1 MATRSKKSKLYQTG
15 WKVCAACI
23 LFIMALVIFFCGV
36 VFSSITKNWGKSIL
50 TEENFY
56 DTVELRNLFFSAL
69 DEAVLAD
76 VYYESEAKIQ
86 SGEKVDREALLAGF
100 KRYYNIIDGVITGN
114 TEINDTYD
122 GLIVYGVIPERLEDK
137 FIEYEEL
144 VETRLSQYRQMY
156 IQDQLDEYREA
167 VRYLEGLTKLPEM
180 QHEQKLVVKAIPSC
194 FLQNSPVIT
203 SAISLIMHTAML
215 MWKTAI
221 TVCMPQWMSRLE
233 RAMISMIYIR
243 NLYWQRPVCLTCLWY
258 PPLLFCCL

>member
-1 MATRSKKSKLYQTG
+1 MATKLKKSKLYQTG
-15 WKVCAACI
+15 WKVCAACL

-36 VFSSITKNWGKSIL
+36 VFSSVTKDWGRSIL

-56 DTVELRNLFFSAL
+56 DTVELRNLFFSTL
-69 DEAVLAD
+69 DKAVLAD

-137 FIEYEEL
+137 FIEYQEL
-144 VETRLSQYRQMY
+144 VETRLPQYRQMY

-167 VRYLEGLTKLPEM
+167 VG
-180 QHEQKLVVKAIPSC
+180 IW
-194 FLQNSPVIT
+194 ND
-203 SAISLIMHTAML
+203 
-215 MWKTAI
+215 
-221 TVCMPQWMSRLE
+221 
-233 RAMISMIYIR
+233 
-243 NLYWQRPVCLTCLWY
+243 
-258 PPLLFCCL
+258 

>member
-1 MATRSKKSKLYQTG
+1 MATKSKKSKLYQTG

-36 VFSSITKNWGKSIL
+36 VFSSITKNWGRSIL

-144 VETRLSQYRQMY
+144 VETRLPSTARCTFK
-156 IQDQLDEYREA
+156 ISWTNT
-167 VRYLEGLTKLPEM
+167 GKLCG
-180 QHEQKLVVKAIPSC
+180 I
-194 FLQNSPVIT
+194 
-203 SAISLIMHTAML
+203 
-215 MWKTAI
+215 WK
-221 TVCMPQWMSRLE
+221 V
-233 RAMISMIYIR
+233 
-243 NLYWQRPVCLTCLWY
+243 
-258 PPLLFCCL
+258 